1 MRSKLSNKIW
11 GLLFI
16 IFGIGIAGRVFDL
29 WDFNLLFNGWWTLF
43 IIIPSFTSMIRY
55 GLKTSNIL
63 GIIIGVLLF
72 LSCWD
77 IIDSKVIGKLIAP
90 LTLIVIGLKILSHSL
105 YSNRAYRITSNL
117 SNNRMLDFSEV
128 FSSKKIV
135 YSETF
140 HGANIN
146 TIFGGF
152 ELDLRHS
159 SIEEDTVI
167 DCCTIFG
174 GADILVPPN
183 VNVNISS
190 VPIFGGIS
198 DKSIGN
204 MDPNSPVLYINA
216 FCLFGGVDIKWQILK
231 E

>member
-1 MRSKLSNKIW
+1 MKKFGNVLW
-11 GLLFI
+11 GIVLI
-16 IFGIGIAGRVFDL
+16 GIGLIIGGNALGITNINIFFD
-29 WDFNLLFNGWWTLF
+29 GWWTLF

-105 YSNRAYRITSNL
+105 YSNRTYRITSNL

-216 FCLFGGVDIKWQILK
+216 FCLFGGVDIK
-231 E
+231 